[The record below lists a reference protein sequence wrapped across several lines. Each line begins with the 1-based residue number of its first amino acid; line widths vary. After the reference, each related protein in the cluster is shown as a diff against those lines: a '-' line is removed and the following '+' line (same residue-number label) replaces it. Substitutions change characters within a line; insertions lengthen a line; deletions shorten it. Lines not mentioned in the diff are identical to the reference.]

1 MAKCETCGAGVAS
14 LRLRRWHAEPSGTGI
29 AVAGKPVTI
38 EACGDCG
45 TWLARA
51 LGIGAARGPGT
62 IYGVPAP
69 SGRRV
74 VFNDQCRICRL
85 PVASDASVVAIDTSS
100 SSVPP
105 RSSVLLCG
113 ACTAWFVAVASD
125 LRSVRGLAT
134 RNIDGP
140 YGQVIHGNV
149 GEMTLCVATLDDTT
163 HQLIATVA
171 ERMGARII
179 DPTAGTTDAQTVLV
193 VELARPTDPVEWRTH
208 PGQVIALVPEA
219 LRGRL
224 PEVATAS
231 RADWITLPATPQQ
244 VAHALL
250 RAARF
255 GYGLPRDSTTG
266 LPIALE
272 PEVGSPLLAARPAAG
287 ADPQL
292 VAWRLKRYARGYD
305 EIAVT
310 TEGVLVVVPRC
321 EPGLVPTVASR
332 LDGLLGGLARV
343 ERATVTARRAIDLS
357 G

>member
-1 MAKCETCGAGVAS
+1 V
-14 LRLRRWHAEPSGTGI
+14 RHWHAEPSSAGI
-29 AVAGKPVTI
+29 AVTGKPVTI
-38 EACGDCG
+38 ETCVDCG
-45 TWLARA
+45 TWLAGT
-51 LGIGAARGPGT
+51 LGISAALRPGT
-62 IYGVPAP
+62 VYGVPAP

-85 PVASDASVVAIDTSS
+85 PVASDASVVAIDASLS
-100 SSVPP
+100 RVPP
-105 RSSVLLCG
+105 RSNVLLCG
-113 ACTAWFVAVASD
+113 ACTAWFLAVASD

-140 YGQVIHGNV
+140 YGEVIHGKV

-163 HQLIATVA
+163 RQLIATVA
-171 ERMGARII
+171 ERMGAQLI
-179 DPTAGTTDAQTVLV
+179 DLTPTAMDAQTVLV
-193 VELARPTDPVEWRTH
+193 VELARPSDPVDWQWH

-224 PEVATAS
+224 PEVATAR

-250 RAARF
+250 RTSRF
-255 GYGLPRDSTTG
+255 GQGLPRDSTTG

-272 PEVGSPLLAARPAAG
+272 PEVGSPMLAVRPRAG

-332 LDGLLGGLARV
+332 LDGLLGDLARV
-343 ERATVTARRAIDLS
+343 ERATVTARPAIDLS